1 MTFRRILPNLFLA
14 AFLLASAGSVR
25 AASQSAKFQ
34 QLCNDVLESLQAFN
48 PVHSTEMGIHTYDN
62 RLGDYSRKSVGDMI
76 HKLTG
81 YEKKLYKYKDA
92 TLSDHDRIDYELIK
106 SNVDITLQEL
116 KQIEW
121 YRKSPQLYVD
131 EAVNGIYFL
140 MLSNSSPLS
149 SRVEMIIDRMQ
160 QVPQLFKTAHE
171 NIKSPPQV
179 YIDAAKESL
188 TSGMQFYK
196 ELSGELMNKFP
207 ERADEL
213 LKVSTQ
219 AREAMNDFLNY
230 LTDLTPGDP
239 ASFAI
244 GKKNFDYM
252 LEHEYFLS
260 FGSDSLLNLG
270 LQLFSDAD
278 QAYKDY
284 QDYIANNPPSSD
296 SIFVP
301 SVFTKQ
307 DIMNY
312 YNWEVLQE
320 KTFLEVNNILTIP
333 DDIAPVTVVETPP
346 FLRSMIGGIA
356 YQPAGPFDSVQ
367 NAYFYVRPVPDNL
380 DRPQLEARYR
390 YVYRRGFKGSVVH
403 EGYPGHHLQMQL
415 AGRNTDP
422 VRKWQ
427 TNTMMIEGWA
437 LYCEEMMYNS
447 GLYGEEDPS
456 QWLGILGG
464 IRFRAARIIA
474 DVKLHTGQFTYD
486 DCVAWMIDALDITN
500 ESGKDY
506 IKTEVRRYTMSP
518 TVQMSYLMGKREIQ
532 ALYDAASARD
542 GDQFSPQ
549 NFYDQLLA
557 EGSIPPVLMWQI
569 MGLQKPAENQQP

>member
-1 MTFRRILPNLFLA
+1 MIFSRTLRTI
-14 AFLLASAGSVR
+14 LLATVILATGSSIR
-25 AASQSAKFQ
+25 AASQTAKFQ
-34 QLCNDVLESLQAFN
+34 QLCSDILESIQAFY

-62 RLGDYSRKSVGDMI
+62 RLGDYSRKSVGNMI
-76 HKLTG
+76 HKLTN
-81 YEKKLYKYKDA
+81 YEKKLYKYKRA
-92 TLSDHDRIDYELIK
+92 SLSLHDRIDYDLIK
-106 SNVDITLQEL
+106 SNVDITLQDL

-121 YRKSPQLYVD
+121 YRKSPQMYVD
-131 EAVNGIYFL
+131 EAVDGIYFL

-160 QVPQLFKTAHE
+160 EVPELFKTARV
-171 NIKSPPQV
+171 NIKNPPPV

-196 ELSGELMNKFP
+196 ELAGELMNKFP
-207 ERADEL
+207 GRADEL

-219 AREAMNDFLNY
+219 AREAMNDFLTY
-230 LTDLTPGDP
+230 LTELTPGDP
-239 ASFAI
+239 GSFAI

-252 LEHEYFLS
+252 LTNEYFLD
-260 FGSDSLLNLG
+260 FDSDSLLNLG

-284 QDYIANNPPSSD
+284 QDYIANNPPTTD

-301 SVFTKQ
+301 AVFTKQ
-307 DIMNY
+307 DILDY
-312 YNWEVLQE
+312 YNWEVNQE

-346 FLRSMIGGIA
+346 FLRSMIAGIA

-367 NAYFYVRPVPDNL
+367 NAYFYVRPIPDNL
-380 DRPQLEARYR
+380 DRAQLEARYR

-415 AGRNTDP
+415 AGRNADP

-437 LYCEEMMYNS
+437 LYCEEMMYSN
-447 GLYGEEDPS
+447 GLYGDEDPA

-464 IRFRAARIIA
+464 IRYRAARIIA
-474 DVKLHTGQFTYD
+474 DVKLHTGQFSYD
-486 DCVAWMIDALDITN
+486 DCVSWMTDALDVTT
-500 ESGKDY
+500 ESGKEY
-506 IKTEVRRYTMSP
+506 IKTEVRRYTMTP

-549 NFYDQLLA
+549 SFYDQLLA
-557 EGSIPPVLMWQI
+557 EGSIPPELMWQI
-569 MGLQKPAENQQP
+569 MGLQRPTEN